1 MRIETRIIEWFTLA
15 ELKAREDRTAY
26 DNARQAL
33 DTTLWQ
39 GETHHEAIAD
49 AIVYG
54 FAGALHSPK
63 WDTTGEGDFP
73 GIEDVRLVGWQ
84 LEGGAHACFDGTLTR
99 QNAPALPWHAWLKE
113 VRLQAVRYGTE
124 VHVEDS
130 DDAPYINPWV
140 TPSSG
145 YSADQQRLL
154 DLRDAM
160 QQAVENAVGDAVAAG
175 ENEAEFVSSEEYLD
189 ETAEA
194 NGYEFTTD
202 GAWS

>member
-39 GETHHEAIAD
+39 SEAHHESIAET
-49 AIVYG
+49 IVYG

-73 GIEDVRLVGWQ
+73 GIDGVKLSGWS
-84 LEGGAHACFDGTLTR
+84 LESGAYVAYDGTLR
-99 QNAPALPWHAWLKE
+99 PENAPRLPWHPWIENVTLSAT
-113 VRLQAVRYGTE
+113 RYGTSIFT
-124 VHVEDS
+124 HDS
-130 DDAPYINPWV
+130 EEAPYVPFQV
-140 TPSSG
+140 PETGPS
-145 YSADQQRLL
+145 AQVRELIEVRDKFVNAV
-154 DLRDAM
+154 RDALN
-160 QQAVENAVGDAVAAG
+160 ESLAAG
-175 ENEAEFVSSEEYLD
+175 QKQAEWVSSEEYLD

-202 GAWS
+202 GAWL